1 MVVSDPLLRFRWA
14 WVVDSKAKNQEEVE
28 VGHHDEAKGQ
38 GSDIREEEGIVLQG
52 ITECMGQEMRE

>member
-1 MVVSDPLLRFRWA
+1 M
-14 WVVDSKAKNQEEVE
+14 
-28 VGHHDEAKGQ
+28 GHHDEAKGQ